1 MIGKKL
7 VSLGAL
13 LMSTSALANTV
24 VVDSLKA
31 YGATLD
37 ETSGAIAISPSD
49 FASIDKTISNEGLKL
64 EVIGSNQQG
73 ELLIDVIQPKVTFD
87 PTKLLNDGELKD
99 LKLIDPSQVGK
110 ARRQSSQ
117 YERPTV
123 QH

>member
-1 MIGKKL
+1 
-7 VSLGAL
+7 SLGAL
-13 LMSTSALANTV
+13 LMSTSALANTA

-117 YERPTV
+117 YEFPNN

>member
-1 MIGKKL
+1 MIGQKL

-37 ETSGAIAISPSD
+37 ETSGSIAISPSD
-49 FASIDKTISNEGLKL
+49 FSSIDKTISSEGLKL

-73 ELLIDVIQPKVTFD
+73 DLLIDVIQPKVTFD

-99 LKLIDPSQVGK
+99 LKLIDPTQGI
-110 ARRQSSQ
+110 ARRQSDQ
-117 YERPTV
+117 YEGR
-123 QH
+123 